1 MLYLNHQREKEIEKM
16 TTVEKYEREEM
27 RKTAEIIIANNLKG
41 IERERNKHY
50 KIEANREKKINKMY
64 DNIAFWSTKLVE
76 NKF

>member
-1 MLYLNHQREKEIEKM
+1 M